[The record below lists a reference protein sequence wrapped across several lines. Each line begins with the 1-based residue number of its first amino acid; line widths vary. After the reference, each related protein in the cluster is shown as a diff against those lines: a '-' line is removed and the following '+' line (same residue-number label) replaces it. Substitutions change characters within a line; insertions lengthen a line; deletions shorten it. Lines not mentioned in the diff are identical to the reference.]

1 MREPMR
7 TAQTQLELF
16 ATSPQIQQCPREIDP
31 QVVALLA
38 RLLRQHVDRKM
49 IAVGEHP
56 EGDHE

>member
-16 ATSPQIQQCPREIDP
+16 ATSSQIQQCPRETDP

-38 RLLRQHVDRKM
+38 RLLRQYADRK
-49 IAVGEHP
+49 ALATDEQL
-56 EGDHE
+56 EGGDE